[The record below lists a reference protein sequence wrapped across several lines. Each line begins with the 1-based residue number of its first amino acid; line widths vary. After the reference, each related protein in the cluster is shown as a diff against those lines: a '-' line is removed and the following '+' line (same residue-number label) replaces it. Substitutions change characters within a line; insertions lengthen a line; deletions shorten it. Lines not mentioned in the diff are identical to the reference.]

1 LELLDK
7 INLPADIRK
16 LDQKELAALCGELRQ
31 FMIQNVSKTGGHLA
45 SNLGVVELTL
55 AIHRVFDT
63 ARDRLVFDV
72 GHQSYVHKILTGRMD
87 RFDTLR
93 QFGGLSGFPKPSESK
108 HDAFIAGHASNSIS
122 VALGMARART
132 LSRRDYDV
140 VAVIG
145 DGALTGGLA
154 YEALSDAGES
164 GERLII
170 ILNDNGMSIMP
181 NVGGMA
187 RYLSRQRLKPS
198 YAAFKRRYRR
208 LMEKFPGGRYIYKF
222 THGVKSAF
230 KEALLHCSM
239 FEEMGLQY
247 AGPIDGHDL
256 KRLTE
261 ALSWAKGLGEPV
273 LIHVITQ
280 KGKGYVFSEKTPDV
294 YHGVSPFD
302 YKKGVL
308 SGNSSCFST
317 VFGEELVRLAQQDFR
332 ICAVTAAMASG
343 TGLVDFATKFPA
355 RFFDVGIAEGH
366 AATMAAGMA
375 AQEMIPV
382 FAVYST
388 FLQRSY
394 DMLLHDVALSDH
406 HVVFGVDRA
415 GLVGND
421 GETHQGIYDI
431 GFLSTVPNMK
441 IFCPSSYRE
450 LREMLRIAVHQTEG
464 PVAVRYPKCAEGRYT
479 DGVGGLSP
487 ADSRLPAKLVR
498 EGVDLTI
505 ITYGITIN
513 DALEAADTLNRSGIS
528 VDLLKLG
535 AVRPIDFDAIEASLR
550 KTGRLLVVEE
560 CAEAGSVGMQTAAY
574 AAERRLELK
583 ALRLLNLGSRF
594 IPHGTVGELRALYG
608 IDAPCI
614 AQTAAAMCGRELIL
628 EAEDAAGSGDD
639 TAAEAAVS
647 EVPAEAGELTAEA
660 CEGCAKDN
668 SESHGVTVAMDSSA
682 DPLAGASTAVPDAS
696 GEVRV

>member
-7 INLPADIRK
+7 LNLPADIRK
-16 LDQKELAALCGELRQ
+16 LDQKELNLLAGEIRQ

-63 ARDRLVFDV
+63 AKDRLVFDV

-87 RFDTLR
+87 RFHTLR
-93 QFGGLSGFPKPSESK
+93 RYGGISGFPKPTESA

-140 VAVIG
+140 VALIG

-154 YEALSDAGES
+154 YEALNDAGES

-170 ILNDNGMSIMP
+170 ILNDNGMSILP

-208 LMEKFPGGRYIYKF
+208 LMEKIPGGRQIYKF
-222 THGVKSAF
+222 THGIKSAF
-230 KEALLHCSM
+230 KQALLHCSM

-261 ALSWAKGLGEPV
+261 ALTWAKGVGEPV

-280 KGKGYVFSEKTPDV
+280 KGKGYVYSERTSEV
-294 YHGVSPFD
+294 YHSVSPFD
-302 YKKGVL
+302 YKKGVIG
-308 SGNSSCFST
+308 SGSSCFST
-317 VFGEELVRLAQQDFR
+317 VFGEELTRLARRDYR
-332 ICAVTAAMASG
+332 ICAITAAMASG
-343 TGLVDFATKFPA
+343 TSLTDFAAKYPN

-366 AATMAAGMA
+366 AAAMAAGMA
-375 AQEMIPV
+375 AQGMKPV

-394 DMLLHDVALSDH
+394 DMLLHDVALGNH
-406 HVVFGVDRA
+406 HVVFAVDRA
-415 GLVGND
+415 GFVGGD
-421 GETHQGIYDI
+421 GETHQGIYDV
-431 GFLSTVPNMK
+431 GYLSTVPNMQ
-441 IFCPSSYRE
+441 IYCPASYKE
-450 LREMLRIAVHQTEG
+450 LRDMLRHALNQTEG
-464 PVAVRYPKCAEGRYT
+464 PVAVRYPKCGEGRYT
-479 DGVGGLSP
+479 QGGAQQSAVLCEGS
-487 ADSRLPAKLVR
+487 DITLV
-498 EGVDLTI
+498 
-505 ITYGITIN
+505 TYGITVN
-513 DALEAADTLNRSGIS
+513 DALDAVDQLREQGIS
-528 VDLLKLG
+528 TELVKLG
-535 AVRPIDFDAIEASLR
+535 VIRPIDFEAVDSSLA

-560 CAEAGSVGMQTAAY
+560 SAEDGSVGVQLAAH
-574 AAERRLELK
+574 AAARQLPLRG
-583 ALRLLNLGSRF
+583 LRLLNLGSQF
-594 IPHGTVGELRALYG
+594 IPQGTVEELRARYG
-608 IDAPCI
+608 IDAAGI
-614 AQTAAAMCGRELIL
+614 VRAAIDLCG
-628 EAEDAAGSGDD
+628 GD
-639 TAAEAAVS
+639 TAAPVREPSPATEEPAEVLTEEAG
-647 EVPAEAGELTAEA
+647 VPAEETPETPFDAGP
-660 CEGCAKDN
+660 
-668 SESHGVTVAMDSSA
+668 SGVD
-682 DPLAGASTAVPDAS
+682 AGAAS
-696 GEVRV
+696 